1 MTLAL
6 STCWNSSRHTDGD
19 TMLQEIVDLGFD
31 HIELSHGLNVSMME
45 GILKFAER
53 GGVTFTSLH
62 NFCPQPVEVMTD
74 SPDCYE
80 FSSSRDEVRQRAIKM
95 SLQTIDYA
103 QRVGATRIVIHSG
116 SVSKMKGFTRG
127 LGKMVHAG
135 DYLKKSYA
143 ETKLKG
149 VLERESLSLE
159 STRRVLEALKPV
171 VDYAGERGIR
181 LGIENRDSYE
191 AIPSER
197 EFPAFLDEL
206 GPTCGYWHDFGHA
219 QRKENL
225 SFLDH
230 ETWLRTIGSRAIG
243 CHLHDA
249 QWPLEDHRVPFSGE
263 IDYHALVPHFPKDIP
278 WVIELHPK
286 REASDI
292 VEAADRWRTEF
303 GA

>member
-1 MTLAL
+1 MLAL
-6 STCWNSSRHTDGD
+6 STCWNSKRHTDGA

-31 HIELSHGLNVSMME
+31 HIELSHGINLSLME
-45 GILKFAER
+45 GILRFAEK

-80 FSSSRDEVRQRAIKM
+80 FSSSREEVRQRAIKM

-103 QRVGATRIVIHSG
+103 QRLGAKRIVIHSG
-116 SVSKMKGFTRG
+116 SVGKMKGFTRG
-127 LGKMVHAG
+127 LGKLVHAG
-135 DYLKKSYA
+135 DYLSKTYA
-143 ETKLKG
+143 ETKLRG
-149 VLERESLSLE
+149 VVERESLSGE
-159 STRRVLEALKPV
+159 YTRRVIESLKPV
-171 VDYAGERGIR
+171 VDYAGERDIR
-181 LGIENRDSYE
+181 LGIENRDSFE

-197 EFPAFLDEL
+197 EFPDFLDEL

-230 ETWLRTIGSRAIG
+230 ERWLAQIGSRAVG
-243 CHLHDA
+243 VHLHDA
-249 QWPLEDHRVPFSGE
+249 IWPLEDHCVPFAGE
-263 IDYHALVPHFPKDIP
+263 IDYHELVPHFPPGIP

-286 REASDI
+286 READDI
-292 VEAADRWRTEF
+292 IEAADRWRTEY
-303 GA
+303 GS